1 LVIELKSPNDFRLGG
16 PAERIWMAAPAVTGR
31 SSAAAPDPGHVVP
44 PQLLTKWLRQHHRPR

>member
-31 SSAAAPDPGHVVP
+31 SSAAAPDPGHVVV
-44 PQLLTKWLRQHHRPR
+44 TKWLRQHHRPR